1 MAQEVLMAVEMQ
13 RRKLLILE
21 NDRSLRRELEQIFS
35 DLDVTSTETSDQ
47 ALALVRRL
55 EPDVV
60 LFDLGAAREP
70 AVAAQS
76 LELLRQI
83 LNLAPDTKIIAM
95 TEHDARELAV
105 QAVGLGAADFY
116 HKPLDAGVLSIVVR
130 RAFRIRELE
139 EENWRLRE
147 QTGSM
152 ALDGI
157 IGVSDAMRSLCR
169 SIEKVA
175 PTNATVLLLGD
186 SGTGKEL
193 LARAVHRLS
202 GRSHKPF
209 VAINCAAIP
218 DTLLESELFG
228 YEKGAF
234 TGAAKRTPGKL
245 ESADTGTIFLDE
257 IGEMPAS
264 LQAKMLRVLQER
276 TVERIGGRTP
286 IPLDLRIVCATNR
299 NLDALIGAGT
309 FRDDLYYR
317 ISEVTVRVP
326 PLRERQGDGLLLAQF
341 LLQQMAERFGRPT
354 RGLAPDA
361 IRAIQAHRWPGN
373 VRELE
378 NRIKGAVI
386 MAEGAVVTANDLG
399 LQDPGD
405 DPEYLNLRV
414 ARQRAEAQAAR
425 QALAVAKG
433 NLSRAAELLGVTR
446 PTLYDLL
453 EKHRIDAAQF
463 GRNAPPSEPAPD
475 QTATRG
481 PCRRPA
487 SGLARLPQL
496 TVSSDCRSPRRTTS
510 SRVPPSCR
518 RLPQSSMC
526 LRAGWRRRTSRGRRC
541 RRESRPCNSA
551 TRFRSGS
558 CSP

>member
-1 MAQEVLMAVEMQ
+1 MAEEMQ

-21 NDRSLRRELEQIFS
+21 NDRGLRRELGEIFS
-35 DLDVTSTETSDQ
+35 DLDVTSTETSEQ

-60 LFDLGAAREP
+60 LFDLGTAREP
-70 AVAAQS
+70 AVATQS
-76 LELLRQI
+76 LDLLRQI
-83 LNLAPDTKIIAM
+83 LSLAPDTKIIAM

-105 QAVGLGAADFY
+105 AAVGLGATDFY
-116 HKPLDAGVLSIVVR
+116 HKPLDAAVLSIVVR

-147 QTGSM
+147 QTGAM
-152 ALDGI
+152 ALEGI
-157 IGVSDAMRSLCR
+157 VGVSDAMRTLGR

-193 LARAVHRLS
+193 LARALHRLS
-202 GRSHKPF
+202 GRSHQQF

-245 ESADTGTIFLDE
+245 ESANGGTVFLDE

-286 IPLDLRIVCATNR
+286 IPLDLRIICATNR
-299 NLDALIGAGT
+299 NLDALIGSGG
-309 FRDDLYYR
+309 FRDDLFYR
-317 ISEVTVRVP
+317 ISEVTIRIP
-326 PLRERQGDGLLLAQF
+326 PLRERQGDSLLLAQF
-341 LLQQMAERFGRPT
+341 ILQQMSERFGKPT

-386 MAEGAVVTANDLG
+386 MAEGAVVTAGDLG
-399 LQDPGD
+399 LQDPGENPD
-405 DPEYLNLRV
+405 HLNLRV

-433 NLSRAAELLGVTR
+433 NLSRAAEFLGVTR

-453 EKHRIDAAQF
+453 EKHRIDATQF
-463 GRNAPPSEPAPD
+463 GRGATAAPDTAASTPAPPPEAEDEP
-475 QTATRG
+475 
-481 PCRRPA
+481 
-487 SGLARLPQL
+487 
-496 TVSSDCRSPRRTTS
+496 
-510 SRVPPSCR
+510 
-518 RLPQSSMC
+518 
-526 LRAGWRRRTSRGRRC
+526 
-541 RRESRPCNSA
+541 
-551 TRFRSGS
+551 
-558 CSP
+558 

>member
-1 MAQEVLMAVEMQ
+1 MTNGKRSVWMTTLPGAPPATSAEKH

-21 NDRSLRRELEQIFS
+21 NDRALRRELEQIFS
-35 DLDVTSTETSDQ
+35 DLDVTVNEISDQ
-47 ALALVRRL
+47 ALVIIRRL

-60 LFDLGAAREP
+60 LFDLGHAREP
-70 AVAAQS
+70 ALAAQG

-83 LNLAPDTKIIAM
+83 LNIAPDTKIIAM

-105 QAVGLGAADFY
+105 AAVGLGAADFY
-116 HKPLDAGVLSIVVR
+116 HMPLDAGVLSIVVR

-147 QTGSM
+147 QTGAM
-152 ALDGI
+152 ALEGI
-157 IGVSDAMRSLCR
+157 IGVSDAMRSLGR
-169 SIEKVA
+169 AIEKVA
-175 PTNATVLLLGD
+175 PTSATVLLLGD

-193 LARAVHRLS
+193 LARALHRLS
-202 GRSHKPF
+202 DRSHLPF

-234 TGAAKRTPGKL
+234 TGAAKRTLGKL
-245 ESADTGTIFLDE
+245 ETADGGTVFLDE

-264 LQAKMLRVLQER
+264 LQAKLLRVLQER
-276 TVERIGGRTP
+276 TIERIGGRTL

-299 NLDALIGAGT
+299 NLDALIGSGS
-309 FRDDLYYR
+309 FRDDLFYR
-317 ISEVTVRVP
+317 ISEVTIRVP
-326 PLRERQGDGLLLAQF
+326 PLRERQGDSMLLAQF
-341 LLQQMAERFGRPT
+341 LLQEMSVRFGKPT

-386 MAEGAVVTANDLG
+386 MAEGAVVTASDLG

-405 DPEYLNLRV
+405 DPEFLNLRV
-414 ARQRAEAQAAR
+414 ARQRAESQAVR
-425 QALAVAKG
+425 QALAASRG

-453 EKHRIDAAQF
+453 EKHRIEAAPFSRTAATSNETGGSTREADQ
-463 GRNAPPSEPAPD
+463 PAD
-475 QTATRG
+475 
-481 PCRRPA
+481 PA
-487 SGLARLPQL
+487 G
-496 TVSSDCRSPRRTTS
+496 
-510 SRVPPSCR
+510 
-518 RLPQSSMC
+518 
-526 LRAGWRRRTSRGRRC
+526 
-541 RRESRPCNSA
+541 
-551 TRFRSGS
+551 
-558 CSP
+558 

>member
-1 MAQEVLMAVEMQ
+1 MAQEVLPSAQMQ

-21 NDRSLRRELEQIFS
+21 DDRALRRELEQVFS
-35 DLDVTSTETSDQ
+35 DLEVTSSETSDQ
-47 ALALVRRL
+47 ALVLVRRL

-76 LELLRQI
+76 LELMRQI
-83 LNLAPDTKIIAM
+83 LNLSPDTKIIAM

-105 QAVGLGAADFY
+105 AAVGLGAADFY
-116 HKPLDAGVLSIVVR
+116 YKPLDGGVLSIVVR

-147 QTGSM
+147 RTGS
-152 ALDGI
+152 LVLEGI
-157 IGVSDAMRSLCR
+157 IGVSDSMRSVCR
-169 SIEKVA
+169 AIEKVA
-175 PTNATVLLLGD
+175 PTNATVLLLGE

-193 LARAVHRLS
+193 LARALHRLS
-202 GRSHKPF
+202 GRSHLPF

-245 ESADTGTIFLDE
+245 EAASGGTIFLDE

-286 IPLDLRIVCATNR
+286 IPLDLRIICATNR
-299 NLDALIGAGT
+299 NLDALIGTGA
-309 FRDDLYYR
+309 FRDDLFYR
-317 ISEVTVRVP
+317 ISEVAIRIP
-326 PLRERQGDGLLLAQF
+326 PLRERQGDSLLMAQ
-341 LLQQMAERFGRPT
+341 LLVQEMAERFGRPT
-354 RGLAPDA
+354 KGLAPDA

-386 MAEGAVVTANDLG
+386 MAEGSVVTASDLG
-399 LQDPGD
+399 LRDPGD

-414 ARQRAEAQAAR
+414 ARQRAEAQAVR
-425 QALAVAKG
+425 QSLAVAGG
-433 NLSRAAELLGVTR
+433 NLSRAAGLLGVTR

-453 EKHRIDAAQF
+453 AKHQIDASQF
-463 GRNAPPSEPAPD
+463 GRPATSTVETPPEPP
-475 QTATRG
+475 TA
-481 PCRRPA
+481 A
-487 SGLARLPQL
+487 SGE
-496 TVSSDCRSPRRTTS
+496 
-510 SRVPPSCR
+510 VP
-518 RLPQSSMC
+518 
-526 LRAGWRRRTSRGRRC
+526 A
-541 RRESRPCNSA
+541 E
-551 TRFRSGS
+551 
-558 CSP
+558 

>member
-1 MAQEVLMAVEMQ
+1 MSSAEIQ
-13 RRKLLILE
+13 RGKLLILE
-21 NDRSLRRELEQIFS
+21 NDRALRRELETIFADLTVTVS
-35 DLDVTSTETSDQ
+35 DASEQV
-47 ALALVRRL
+47 LALVRRI

-60 LFDLGAAREP
+60 LFDLGPAREP
-70 AVAAQS
+70 TVAAQN

-83 LNLAPDTKIIAM
+83 LNLAPDIKIIAM

-105 QAVGLGAADFY
+105 AAVGLGATDFY
-116 HKPLDAGVLSIVVR
+116 HKPIDADVLSIVVR

-147 QTGSM
+147 QTGAM
-152 ALDGI
+152 ALEGI

-193 LARAVHRLS
+193 LARALHRLS
-202 GRSHKPF
+202 GRSHQQF

-245 ESADTGTIFLDE
+245 ESADGGTVFLDE

-276 TVERIGGRTP
+276 SVERIGGRTP

-299 NLDALIGAGT
+299 NLDALIGTGG
-309 FRDDLYYR
+309 FRDDLFYR

-326 PLRERQGDGLLLAQF
+326 PLRDRQGDSLLLAQF
-341 LLQQMAERFGRPT
+341 LLQEMATRFGKPT

-414 ARQRAEAQAAR
+414 ARQRAEAQAVR
-425 QALAVAKG
+425 QSLAVAKG
-433 NLSRAAELLGVTR
+433 NLSKAADLLGVTR

-453 EKHRIDAAQF
+453 EKHRIGAAQF
-463 GRNAPPSEPAPD
+463 GKNGTTAAPTGEAAPEPAPQD
-475 QTATRG
+475 
-481 PCRRPA
+481 PA
-487 SGLARLPQL
+487 
-496 TVSSDCRSPRRTTS
+496 
-510 SRVPPSCR
+510 
-518 RLPQSSMC
+518 
-526 LRAGWRRRTSRGRRC
+526 
-541 RRESRPCNSA
+541 RETKP
-551 TRFRSGS
+551 
-558 CSP
+558 

>member
-1 MAQEVLMAVEMQ
+1 MPADAH

-21 NDRSLRRELEQIFS
+21 NDRALRQQLEKTFA
-35 DLDVTSTETSDQ
+35 DLEVTSADTSEQ
-47 ALALVRRL
+47 ALALVRRF

-60 LFDLGAAREP
+60 LFDLGAGRGP

-83 LNLAPDTKIIAM
+83 LNLSPDTKIIAM
-95 TEHDARELAV
+95 TEPDARELAV
-105 QAVGLGAADFY
+105 AAVGLGAADFY
-116 HKPLDAGVLSIVVR
+116 YKPLDPGVLSIVVR

-139 EENWRLRE
+139 EENWRLKER
-147 QTGSM
+147 TGSM
-152 ALDGI
+152 ALEGI

-169 SIEKVA
+169 AIEKVA

-202 GRSHKPF
+202 NRSAQQF

-218 DTLLESELFG
+218 DNLLESELFG

-245 ESADTGTIFLDE
+245 EAASGGTIFLDE

-286 IPLDLRIVCATNR
+286 IPLDIRIICATNR
-299 NLDALIGAGT
+299 NLEALIGTQT
-309 FRDDLYYR
+309 FRDDLFYR
-317 ISEVTVRVP
+317 ISEVAVRVP
-326 PLRERQGDGLLLAQF
+326 PLRERQGDSLLLAQY
-341 LLQQMAERFGRPT
+341 LVQDMAERFGRPT

-386 MAEGAVVTANDLG
+386 MAEGPVVTAQDLG

-414 ARQRAEAQAAR
+414 ARQRAEAQAVR
-425 QALAVAKG
+425 QSLAVARG

-453 EKHRIDAAQF
+453 AKHQIDAAQF
-463 GRNAPPSEPAPD
+463 GRQATSADSAPAAKSAADILD
-475 QTATRG
+475 QQELNEA
-481 PCRRPA
+481 A
-487 SGLARLPQL
+487 SK
-496 TVSSDCRSPRRTTS
+496 
-510 SRVPPSCR
+510 
-518 RLPQSSMC
+518 
-526 LRAGWRRRTSRGRRC
+526 
-541 RRESRPCNSA
+541 
-551 TRFRSGS
+551 
-558 CSP
+558 

>member
-1 MAQEVLMAVEMQ
+1 MAPAALIAVETQ

-21 NDRSLRRELEQIFS
+21 NDRRLRRELEQMFA
-35 DLDVTSTETSDQ
+35 DLDVTAAETSAQ
-47 ALALVRRL
+47 ALVLVRRL
-55 EPDVV
+55 EPDVI
-60 LFDLGAAREP
+60 LFDLGSAPDAAL
-70 AVAAQS
+70 AGQN
-76 LELLRQI
+76 LELMRQI

-95 TEHDARELAV
+95 TEHDARGLAV

-130 RAFRIRELE
+130 RALRIRELE

-152 ALDGI
+152 ALEGI
-157 IGVSDAMRSLCR
+157 IGASDAMRSLCR
-169 SIEKVA
+169 AIEKVA

-202 GRSHKPF
+202 GRAHLPL

-218 DTLLESELFG
+218 DTLFESELFG

-234 TGAAKRTPGKL
+234 TGATKRTSGKL
-245 ESADTGTIFLDE
+245 EAANGGTVFLDE

-276 TVERIGGRTP
+276 AVERIGGRTP
-286 IPLDLRIVCATNR
+286 IPLDLRIICATNR
-299 NLDALIGAGT
+299 NLDALLASGA
-309 FRDDLYYR
+309 FRDDLFYR
-317 ISEVTVRVP
+317 ISEVAIRVP
-326 PLRERQGDGLLLAQF
+326 PLRERQGDSLLLAQF
-341 LLQQMAERFGRPT
+341 LLQEMSERFGRPT

-361 IRAIQAHRWPGN
+361 IRAIQAHPWPGN

-386 MAEGAVVTANDLG
+386 MAEGAVVTATELG

-405 DPEYLNLRV
+405 SPEYLNLRV
-414 ARQRAEAQAAR
+414 ARQRAEAQAVR
-425 QALAVAKG
+425 QALAVARG

-446 PTLYDLL
+446 PTLYDFLA
-453 EKHRIDAAQF
+453 KHRIDAAQF
-463 GRNAPPSEPAPD
+463 GPAATVPSEPEVRP
-475 QTATRG
+475 RG
-481 PCRRPA
+481 A
-487 SGLARLPQL
+487 
-496 TVSSDCRSPRRTTS
+496 
-510 SRVPPSCR
+510 
-518 RLPQSSMC
+518 
-526 LRAGWRRRTSRGRRC
+526 
-541 RRESRPCNSA
+541 
-551 TRFRSGS
+551 
-558 CSP
+558 